1 MDILLMKQEAVKRM
15 KSLGLPSETIQTFRE
30 NRKVHIWD
38 DENMELS
45 PLNELEREIVAEFER
60 RHQSIVYYAMRTST
74 NFGELI
80 SFLFVSPYKNEW
92 NIERNDL
99 KQKRTVSYV
108 YNTETPEF
116 SELGYIE
123 FEPSYNGNLKRTC

>member
-1 MDILLMKQEAVKRM
+1 MKQEAIKRM
-15 KSLGLPSETIQTFRE
+15 GLLGLPLNVTQAFRE
-30 NRKVHIWD
+30 NRKLHIWD

-45 PLNELEREIVAEFER
+45 SLNELEQEIVAEFER
-60 RHQSIVYYAMRTST
+60 RHQSVVYYAMRTPT
-74 NFGELI
+74 NFGELV

-92 NIERNDL
+92 NIERSDL
-99 KQKRTVSYV
+99 KENRTVAYV
-108 YNTETPEF
+108 YNMETPEF